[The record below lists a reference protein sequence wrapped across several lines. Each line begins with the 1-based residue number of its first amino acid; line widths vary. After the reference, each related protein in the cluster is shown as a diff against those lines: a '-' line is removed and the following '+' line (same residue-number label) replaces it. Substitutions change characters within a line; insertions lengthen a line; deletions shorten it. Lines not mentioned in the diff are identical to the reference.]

1 MDLQSTTALEI
12 LLLIAHGL
20 CAYLKDRIDRSCAHG
35 IPSVTGDAERDLNF
49 LEKVGENTQKL
60 PQDIQESWREK
71 ICKGLEW
78 NLSSQITALTST
90 ALAVLLIF

>member
-49 LEKVGENTQKL
+49 LEKVGKGRREYSKASTRHTRKLERENLQGIRVEFEF
-60 PQDIQESWREK
+60 PD
-71 ICKGLEW
+71 
-78 NLSSQITALTST
+78 NST
-90 ALAVLLIF
+90 D